1 MTEALKKGEFAI
13 FKCSLRSESRD
24 NLQDGNWAFRLWI
37 VIEQELSTS
46 AGWISHGHRLICSC
60 VCVSVCVFILFLW
73 EERDKKTDANVI
85 KERKS
90 PTFMVPWQ
98 SSNYA
103 QTRTQNRLVI

>member
-1 MTEALKKGEFAI
+1 M
-13 FKCSLRSESRD
+13 
-24 NLQDGNWAFRLWI
+24 

-46 AGWISHGHRLICSC
+46 AGWISHGHRLC
-60 VCVSVCVFILFLW
+60 VYLYYFLW

-90 PTFMVPWQ
+90 PTFMVPRQ

>member
-1 MTEALKKGEFAI
+1 MG
-13 FKCSLRSESRD
+13 
-24 NLQDGNWAFRLWI
+24 LQTLDGNRAGTEYLCRLDRTWT
-37 VIEQELSTS
+37 QTDMQL
-46 AGWISHGHRLICSC
+46 C

-90 PTFMVPWQ
+90 PTFMVPRQ